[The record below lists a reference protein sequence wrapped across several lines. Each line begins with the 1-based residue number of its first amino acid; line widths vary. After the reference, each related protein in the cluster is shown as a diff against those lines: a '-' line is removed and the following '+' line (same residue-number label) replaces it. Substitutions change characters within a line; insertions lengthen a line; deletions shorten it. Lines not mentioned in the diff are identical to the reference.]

1 MSSATAS
8 SVLCGSLPLLLYITL
23 YGILGF
29 PPANPHRG
37 LASTCNRSLKLLASP
52 LKGEDKS
59 IAVRRE
65 SSFQSQKSC
74 GQLYIVRVRH
84 TTRFVSFADLL
95 QYFSLANMIRQCFTN
110 WHLSVTLTPI
120 DPNETGDSIQA
131 WAAEPKSRINIW
143 ALQNCGR
150 KIISVQNFI
159 MPAACHML
167 ILLLIAATGSC
178 ILLWGRVLSKFFKLF
193 AKKKLDEGRG
203 TRAVAFLD
211 WN

>member
-1 MSSATAS
+1 VCITRQHNPYITHYHSHVTRSWLLYFRPKKQIIFFPVSSATAS

-110 WHLSVTLTPI
+110 
-120 DPNETGDSIQA
+120 
-131 WAAEPKSRINIW
+131 
-143 ALQNCGR
+143 
-150 KIISVQNFI
+150 
-159 MPAACHML
+159 
-167 ILLLIAATGSC
+167 
-178 ILLWGRVLSKFFKLF
+178 
-193 AKKKLDEGRG
+193 
-203 TRAVAFLD
+203 
-211 WN
+211 